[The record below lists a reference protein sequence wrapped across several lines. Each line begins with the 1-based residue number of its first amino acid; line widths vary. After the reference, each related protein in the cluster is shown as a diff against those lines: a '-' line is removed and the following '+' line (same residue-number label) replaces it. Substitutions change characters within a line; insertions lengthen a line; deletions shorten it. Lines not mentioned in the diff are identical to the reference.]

1 MTIETLFM
9 FMLLMDGQIYGL
21 LFQIKIAF
29 INSFIKLN
37 YFQDFSSVTGDFMVL
52 TIFYLFVLL
61 LNKMK
66 KQFKFTTIHQ
76 LLSNIISNLENQNH
90 SYFTGR

>member
-1 MTIETLFM
+1 MTKGTLFM

-29 INSFIKLN
+29 ISSYLNLN
-37 YFQDFSSVTGDFMVL
+37 YFQDFSSVTGDFMGL

-61 LNKMK
+61 LNKK
-66 KQFKFTTIHQ
+66 KKPFKFITIHQ
-76 LLSNIISNLENQNH
+76 L
-90 SYFTGR
+90 